1 MRGNLCPL
9 LLCKMSPNFIILS
22 ELFSNLISSKQAV
35 NSDTISLIR
44 KLMRGQNQLISTCFS
59 HPINSRGNGRTGYW

>member
-9 LLCKMSPNFIILS
+9 LLCKISPHFITLS

-59 HPINSRGNGRTGYW
+59 HPINSRGNGRIGY